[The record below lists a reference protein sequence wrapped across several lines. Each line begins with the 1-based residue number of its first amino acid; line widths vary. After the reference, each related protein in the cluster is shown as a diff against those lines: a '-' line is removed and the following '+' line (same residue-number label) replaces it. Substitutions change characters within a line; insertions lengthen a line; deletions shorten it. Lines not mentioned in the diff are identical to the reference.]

1 MKEIFIPNLVIRP
14 FYPPMHGVPGSS
26 QRKGVRTQSG
36 ATVFYVDPDNDNAS
50 DDNKGWD
57 AEHPLETIGQAV
69 ENASDEDYIFISP
82 GEYDE
87 TVTVDKSL
95 TIVGLGG
102 SSAVIINPTTV
113 GAEGMLVEADDV
125 QLINLSIF
133 GEDTAD
139 YALAIA
145 DTYNRFSAFN
155 CEFAGPDD
163 NVVQSTGNVNVL
175 FQECSFSG
183 GGNGIEIIDGAAVT
197 PDAIIIK
204 DCVFS
209 DLTDAHIE
217 GAATAVTRLIVDSCI
232 HDGNTVPTKYYNI
245 DGAGTTGIVS
255 NCRIAH
261 ATNATAVIDIA
272 AGVFWVANMTEAGV
286 SEARPA

>member
-26 QRKGVRTQSG
+26 QRKGIRTQSG
-36 ATVFYVDPDNDNAS
+36 ATVFYVDPDNAEAS

-57 AEHPLETIGQAV
+57 ADYPLETIGQAV

-87 TVTVDKSL
+87 TVTVDKSV

-113 GAEGMLVEADDV
+113 GAEGMSVEADDV
-125 QLINLSIF
+125 QLINISIF
-133 GEDTAD
+133 GETDSD

-145 DTYNRFSAFN
+145 DGYNRFSAFN
-155 CEFAGPDD
+155 CEFAGPDA
-163 NVVQSTGNVNVL
+163 NVVQATGNVNVL

-183 GGNGIEIIDGAAVT
+183 GGNGLEIIDGAVVV
-197 PDAIIIK
+197 PDAIIVK
-204 DCVFS
+204 DCFFS

-217 GAATAVTRLIVDSCI
+217 GAATAATRLIIDSCI
-232 HDGNTVPTKYYNI
+232 HDGNTVPTAFYNI
-245 DGAGTTGIVS
+245 DGVGTTGIVS

-261 ATNATAVIDIA
+261 ATNDDGVLEIA

-286 SEARPA
+286 TAARPA